1 MTPFEAVFLISA
13 FSVGCDVKP
22 NHPTKAGTLPVVGFT
37 IASDPMV
44 LPIGSIVEIEGLR
57 GERMSHDVGSG
68 VKGRHLDVFMA
79 SCREARAWGKQKR
92 RVRVTHI
99 GGSRE

>member
-1 MTPFEAVFLISA
+1 VTPFEAVFVISA

-22 NHPTKAGTLPVVGFT
+22 NHPTKAGTH
-37 IASDPMV
+37 PMV

-79 SCREARAWGKQKR
+79 SCREARAWGKRKR
-92 RVRVTHI
+92 LVRVTHI
-99 GGSRE
+99 GGSR